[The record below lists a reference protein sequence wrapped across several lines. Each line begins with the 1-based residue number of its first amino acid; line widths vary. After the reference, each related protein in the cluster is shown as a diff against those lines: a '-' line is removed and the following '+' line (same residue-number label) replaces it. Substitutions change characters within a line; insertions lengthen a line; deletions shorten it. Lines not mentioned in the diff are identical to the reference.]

1 MKKIFLSLL
10 VALAF
15 VAVSLTLVKADAATT
30 VDLVEGVQIR
40 TDGNNGLRWVANV
53 TNHNDSNVYG
63 FLFAQGD
70 VANLTAETNGV
81 INQVVTGVDAENLS
95 YSATM
100 VKFPQSAAGQDISV
114 RAYVKVGNTYTYS
127 SNTVVRNLGEVALTA
142 YNTDA
147 AGTFVENVVNFV
159 ESNYKTLY
167 VGFDGAVNFGVS
179 KYEINPANLEKE
191 FVKDW
196 NTKFGTTWTEFNYKD
211 FDVSAIEGTAP
222 LTATTDTDC
231 SGTNAYEFFNTDPV
245 TSAKWDW
252 LLEFFL
258 GETATGVHSKLQIN
272 ALLGNGTYE
281 VDNNG
286 TPVTQLW
293 KLMHF
298 SRSLH
303 NFFSAGYENVHDYPG
318 VAFPDSSAFA
328 QIGKYNDQIIASNP
342 KLVMIGKEVELSDL
356 INEGYN
362 FEGYDSGSGVA
373 STTVKVPTETVSYAP
388 QFAPVC
394 YTIKYM
400 YGEVELTDL
409 ERTYN
414 IEDDFHLPESVF
426 DGYDLL
432 GWYDNPELTGDPIE
446 MIEVGTTGDK
456 VYYAKVEQTT
466 HVNVNVTFDA
476 NGGRLP
482 SSYVAGDLELEVEK
496 YAANGYASDVTYML
510 PYITP
515 GAGVSTLKFQYKVLL
530 NYDST
535 LGLYKVVAVD
545 AATKALADAANG
557 ATWTHAIANS
567 KVSFTGDFA
576 VGQYVYIDVDALK
589 TAPQVAKVYNSLDS
603 LTNYTTTLKK
613 PGTLP
618 VPTNGAEEFAGWR
631 SSVDGSII
639 KEYPGYME
647 NPGDITYTAVWSA
660 EINANVT
667 FDFNGGS
674 LDCGNNAEELYKTYG
689 TQTTS
694 LQISNYNGN
703 YWSLYKS
710 DVLICDVGTAAN
722 AQYATRICIAK
733 DATTGLY
740 KIVGIVKY
748 NTTGDFATGTEY
760 VIIVAG
766 GHEGTYDDN
775 FDRSKIAVGNFIV
788 ADKDL
793 TSATSSNIV
802 NVTFYEG
809 SLSLESFNQNI
820 TEGSTLPTAVKN
832 GYTFKGW
839 YDSNENLYDSP
850 SDFIG
855 VSTITLT
862 AKWEKIITYGTISY
876 VVNGGELPEGAATKY
891 VEGEEFTLPVP
902 TRQDYTFLG
911 WTLTSG
917 STDYITAI
925 SASTT
930 GAVTVYANWVL
941 SNISAGVTFDYNGG
955 VSEKLIK
962 ANGSVGSLIVSNY
975 GGNFWDLY
983 ASNTFVYVGSTN
995 YNPQGAKRIY
1005 IAKNAST
1012 GFYEILG
1019 VQTSGVSSKP
1029 TGTEYILTVS
1039 DSYTGTYADNLNI
1052 SALEAGDYVFFDKA
1066 FTGASS
1072 SNLVTFTFYKG
1083 TLATTTINQT
1093 ISSSVVFD
1101 TPIKEGYKFSGWYD
1115 ANGNLYDSYTDFA
1128 GIDKILVTAKYTFD
1142 DTLIGSFET
1151 NSWVVVGKT
1160 IKLNHQFVSGSNI
1173 SVTWKSSTPS
1183 IAEVDSEGNVT
1194 GLAEGLA
1201 TIVVYATEAPTIK
1214 FTFYVTVV
1222 TEASGA
1228 WLVIL
1233 ESNNE
1238 DIFIRENLGIGAGT
1252 PEYYT
1257 DIYGSVSQLLF
1268 ANYYENTTY
1277 YLSSPT
1283 KTTTMSSVE
1292 FVTFHYAAD
1301 MPQGGTAYK
1310 TGGKNLAAYQQ
1321 TASGVSYHYATGMD
1335 GIYACANTKWGAWH
1349 AGSNKTL
1356 YWYDSGLTTSDIGTD
1371 VYTTDVT
1378 LKNGYFYIKGKKTS
1392 VANSTGY
1399 TKLNKAGL
1407 AVKLSGTKWYIG
1419 GCYYNSSYGYIS
1431 SQGGNGNSIG
1441 IESSV
1446 RKLSDLWLTWQ
1457 YSSQLCAKLLI
1468 EFGLPIQRLV
1478 PHHFFSGKDCPQPL
1492 LANELEIWYIFVEM
1506 VEQEMAY
1513 FKANGSTKSS
1523 PKAGGT
1529 APTFSESSSY
1539 IGDKGRVTS
1548 LPTYSTCQTY
1558 TVTYGGKT
1566 RTLSVIIPGTVA

>member
-30 VDLVEGVQIR
+30 VDLAEGVQIR

-147 AGTFVENVVNFV
+147 AGTFVKNVVNFV

-196 NTKFGTTWTEFNYKD
+196 NAKFGTTWTEFNYKD

-482 SSYVAGDLELEVEK
+482 SSYVAGDFELEVEK

-515 GAGVSTLKFQYKVLL
+515 GSGVSTLKFQYKVLL

-618 VPTNGAEEFAGWR
+618 VPTNGSESFTGWR
-631 SSVDGSII
+631 SSLDGSII

-667 FDFNGGS
+667 FDFNGG
-674 LDCGNNAEELYKTYG
+674 NTK
-689 TQTTS
+689 
-694 LQISNYNGN
+694 
-703 YWSLYKS
+703 
-710 DVLICDVGTAAN
+710 
-722 AQYATRICIAK
+722 YATREAMVEDFLTDAMTKFGKTSKPDGVHTNVSPTTVGFANVFSAIYDIFVDETYAAKWAWLKDYVIA
-733 DATTGLY
+733 ATDVANTKTQLEAGNDQFWRYSLGAFLFKQHY
-740 KIVGIVKY
+740 TSYPASEDFTVEAKY
-748 NTTGDFATGTEY
+748 NGFWDELSTAETTNYTITNESSL
-760 VIIVAG
+760 I
-766 GHEGTYDDN
+766 
-775 FDRSKIAVGNFIV
+775 SKVY
-788 ADKDL
+788 K
-793 TSATSSNIV
+793 T
-802 NVTFYEG
+802 
-809 SLSLESFNQNI
+809 
-820 TEGSTLPTAVKN
+820 
-832 GYTFKGW
+832 GYTFDGW
-839 YDSNENLYDSP
+839 YDTNGNLYDSV
-850 SDFIG
+850 SDFLG
-855 VSTITLT
+855 VYEITLT
-862 AKWEKIITYGTISY
+862 AKFTKIVTYGTISY
-876 VVNGGELPEGAATKY
+876 QVNGGELPEGAATKY

-902 TRQDYTFLG
+902 TKQDYTFLG
-911 WTLTSG
+911 WSLTSG
-917 STDYITAI
+917 STSYITAI

-1268 ANYYENTTY
+1268 ANYYENTAY

-1446 RKLSDLWLTWQ
+1446 RKLSDSWLTWQ
-1457 YSSQLCAKLLI
+1457 YSAQLCAKLLI